1 MPIKTENKKNKG
13 GKMKVK
19 ITKKND
25 ENYWYNDR
33 IGEVFEVED
42 TTYPLYYRANGRY
55 KGCYIDKDDCEIIN
69 EAEEILKGAEKLS
82 AQLNKSEWAK
92 MPGDEMNTDEEKS
105 YYNGYTEDKPD
116 LNQDLFDYLFK
127 TFNITPLFDELG
139 GLISIFEKHG
149 WDKKGWQKEK
159 PDFPCLF
166 LTRSKYGSETYCN
179 SYTIT
184 EQEGYLA
191 IVDGNGEEWG
201 ALEDLQ
207 ADEYFVIERF

>member
-1 MPIKTENKKNKG
+1 MKHYLVLTNDNRKEILSEKEIKRIQ
-13 GKMKVK
+13 KV
-19 ITKKND
+19 D
-25 ENYWYNDR
+25 AEFD
-33 IGEVFEVED
+33 GVSSVSVV
-42 TTYPLYYRANGRY
+42 
-55 KGCYIDKDDCEIIN
+55 CEID
-69 EAEEILKGAEKLS
+69 
-82 AQLNKSEWAK
+82 
-92 MPGDEMNTDEEKS
+92 P
-105 YYNGYTEDKPD
+105 
-116 LNQDLFDYLFK
+116 
-127 TFNITPLFDELG
+127 
-139 GLISIFEKHG
+139 
-149 WDKKGWQKEK
+149 QKVADNRWSKIK